1 MRSINNVLLTG
12 NLCKDLE
19 IKYITDSFVIGLSS
33 IAVNKAV
40 KKGDDWTEETSF
52 FDIRIKG
59 NMANGLKP
67 YLTKGSKITLMGEL
81 SQDRWEKDGQKF
93 SRVVIDVSQV
103 VFGSSKNETKPTPAE
118 ATPKIG
124 ADGFPEDLTF

>member
-1 MRSINNVLLTG
+1 MRSINTVVLTG

-59 NMANGLKP
+59 NMANGLNP
-67 YLTKGSKITLMGEL
+67 YLTKGSKITLIGEL

-93 SRVVIDVSQV
+93 SRVVIDVNQV
-103 VFGSSKNETKPTPAE
+103 VFGSSKNETKPAPAATTP
-118 ATPKIG
+118 TS
-124 ADGFPEDLTF
+124 DGFPEDIAF